1 MIPSFIKKKSAKD
14 LITAPTHPTRSIL
27 FFLLCG
33 LAVFA
38 GIKMFPELR
47 RYARIEF
54 M

>member
-1 MIPSFIKKKSAKD
+1 MVSSFIKKKAAKK
-14 LITAPTHPTRSIL
+14 LMTAPAHPTRSIL

-47 RYARIEF
+47 RYARIE
-54 M
+54 MM

>member
-1 MIPSFIKKKSAKD
+1 MSMFLTKKTSKQLMK
-14 LITAPTHPTRSIL
+14 APAHPTRSIL

-33 LAVFA
+33 LAVFV